1 MEGSIINPDHENQD
15 IDKWLRNQS
24 ELAQDQVIVMREA
37 MCVAPV
43 LYFGTWR
50 TTHSDVISLVTTTK
64 TCVNTGKKWN
74 RGARRIQVPLKDPKY
89 TSPLREPAEAERTEH
104 ARKNQA
110 LWLEEE
116 LFISKL
122 DERRRQREECET
134 NAATIIQ
141 RSLRGYLMR
150 LYFIKERKRLIAKAR
165 LKKSYKSMSQ
175 RIRLQRE
182 MEENLRRAQTKKAD
196 GATKIQAVV
205 RRFFAMRAAAK
216 EKITL
221 CEEVLNFTA
230 TSVQCLVRKRFARRH
245 VANVRMRWYLGE
257 RNHAV
262 TIIQRV
268 FRGVMH
274 SQHAKQRRLLLQ
286 VIAASMIQRPY
297 RRYLSLKFVKK
308 ELTVRRV
315 MLTNDAAI
323 ALQAVFRGRMERRV
337 VIAMRNQEKQ
347 ELSHASAL
355 SIQAVFR
362 GHLGRSIA
370 RKERHRMKIE
380 TEWCAA
386 MLIERGIRGM
396 LGRIAALD
404 EMDSQ
409 QENIF
414 VQARL
419 GNLKAVDALLAGF
432 NTSKIYDVQSMDPN
446 GNTVLL
452 IAAQWG
458 WKKIVRKMLRVGMEI
473 NHVNDRGESAVQL
486 AIRNGHADIGEY
498 LVTKDAEIEFYG
510 DTLLHRAA
518 KSGFHGLTLAL
529 LARGIKVNEK
539 NTNGQTPLH
548 LAALKKR
555 EKVVRC
561 LLDRGAN
568 VNAFD
573 EEHNTPLHYAASVGA
588 DKIVLMI
595 VESGA
600 DLSLQ
605 DALDHT
611 PWRVALL
618 NEHEET
624 AMILRHA
631 WSNMVGQQT
640 KQLMNQALPEEA
652 KAAAVLAAMH
662 DDMGTVQEMIDVGAP
677 IDVTDASTGN
687 TILMGASMC
696 GSKRIIEM
704 CLRKGAKLG
713 LQNLEGKTAIHFA
726 CVHPKIAKY
735 LLKKGCSITVKDKMG
750 RNACFDAAENNFMFF
765 EATEQELNVQ
775 DNFGFTPLMLAM
787 SKHNNRPFGEILQRG
802 VRLDLQDS
810 QGNSIAHHAAS
821 AEFYDYAA
829 DLCMVGDP
837 DMLHLKNKD
846 GNTPLHLACAAVSEH
861 TVQLFLENGAVP
873 NTENYKGETCVRIC
887 IEAASP
893 RCLQII
899 LAGGGDPAL
908 WDEEGVSPLRAAL
921 LNQANQCAEMIA
933 KRGGGILDEVY
944 RTNLVHDV
952 CLAGNGE
959 GVQILIDCV
968 PPDQHDWI
976 IHKPNFDSFTPF
988 QCAVMVGCATAVQLL
1003 GAMGS
1008 SLDYISDDQ
1017 ERLLH
1022 LCCASENS
1030 SAEHG
1035 CISFLLDSG
1044 LDPNEQDVEGCT
1056 PLHRACSNN
1065 YVHYVEALVG
1075 ATQPELVD
1083 HKGWSPFHYAAKAN
1097 ALDAMATLLYH
1108 GLIMETPAFD
1118 GKTPLEVAGHE
1129 AAEWIATKQSE
1140 YESYGQYIWEE

>member
-196 GATKIQAVV
+196 GATKIQSVV
-205 RRFFAMRAAAK
+205 RRFFAMRASAK

-221 CEEVLNFTA
+221 CEEVLNYTA

-370 RKERHRMKIE
+370 RKERHRMKVE

-486 AIRNGHADIGEY
+486 AIR
-498 LVTKDAEIEFYG
+498 
-510 DTLLHRAA
+510 
-518 KSGFHGLTLAL
+518 FHGLTLAL

-588 DKIVLMI
+588 DKVVLMI

-624 AMILRHA
+624 AMIL
-631 WSNMVGQQT
+631 Q
-640 KQLMNQALPEEA
+640 
-652 KAAAVLAAMH
+652 
-662 DDMGTVQEMIDVGAP
+662 MIDVGAP

-735 LLKKGCSITVKDKMG
+735 LLKKG
-750 RNACFDAAENNFMFF
+750 
-765 EATEQELNVQ
+765 
-775 DNFGFTPLMLAM
+775 
-787 SKHNNRPFGEILQRG
+787 
-802 VRLDLQDS
+802 
-810 QGNSIAHHAAS
+810 
-821 AEFYDYAA
+821 Y
-829 DLCMVGDP
+829 
-837 DMLHLKNKD
+837 MLHIKNKD

-873 NTENYKGETCVRIC
+873 NTENYKGETSVRIC

-933 KRGGGILDEVY
+933 KRGG
-944 RTNLVHDV
+944 
-952 CLAGNGE
+952 
-959 GVQILIDCV
+959 
-968 PPDQHDWI
+968 
-976 IHKPNFDSFTPF
+976 
-988 QCAVMVGCATAVQLL
+988 
-1003 GAMGS
+1003 
-1008 SLDYISDDQ
+1008 
-1017 ERLLH
+1017 
-1022 LCCASENS
+1022 
-1030 SAEHG
+1030 
-1035 CISFLLDSG
+1035 
-1044 LDPNEQDVEGCT
+1044 DPNEQDVEGCT